1 MFEPLSYYSK
11 DYEEL
16 FQYYEC
22 DGCMWYSYDYL
33 MDKFGYS
40 NIQKGNCWKNFIQED
55 EKRIFM
61 EEISTFDGKHKH
73 TKEHKY
79 INTSGIL
86 RLLSRFSQ
94 GINKIR
100 NGILDLEYELGYIN
114 SNDNNNHCL
123 QVNLGLMEQY
133 INDNDVD
140 KVFEAAKAVCKSDTI
155 QSIMHGDPVK
165 EEAIN
170 EYRSLLYDECEDD
183 IEEIYI
189 NVKMT
194 KRSDI
199 PNEEERKVLYK
210 RNRENKTKSTCPS
223 WLKDCLR

>member
-22 DGCMWYSYDYL
+22 DGCIWYSYDYL

-40 NIQKGNCWKNFIQED
+40 DRQKDNCWKQFIQED
-55 EKRIFM
+55 EKKIFV
-61 EEISTFDGKHKH
+61 EEF
-73 TKEHKY
+73 
-79 INTSGIL
+79 NTRTAKQRYVNTNGIL

-133 INDNDVD
+133 INDNNKD
-140 KVFEAAKAVCKSDTI
+140 KVFEAAKVVCNSDTI

-170 EYRSLLYDECEDD
+170 EYRQLLYDECEDD

-194 KRSDI
+194 KRSDT

-210 RNRENKTKSTCPS
+210 RNRENRTKSTCPS

>member
-1 MFEPLSYYSK
+1 MFEPLSYFSEN
-11 DYEEL
+11 YEEL

-22 DGCMWYSYDYL
+22 DGCVWYSYNHL
-33 MDKFGYS
+33 MDKLGYNEYNKS
-40 NIQKGNCWKNFIQED
+40 NIWKNFIQED

-61 EEISTFDGKHKH
+61 EEISSFDGKHKH
-73 TKEHKY
+73 TEEYKY
-79 INTSGIL
+79 INSTAL
-86 RLLSRFSQ
+86 FKLLDKFESFIGRIRKHV
-94 GINKIR
+94 IN
-100 NGILDLEYELGYIN
+100 LEYELGYIN
-114 SNDNNNHCL
+114 SDDNNNHCL

-133 INDNDVD
+133 INDNDID

-155 QSIMHGDPVK
+155 QSILHGDPVK

-170 EYRSLLYDECEDD
+170 EYRQLLYDECEDD

-194 KRSDI
+194 KRSDT

-210 RNRENKTKSTCPS
+210 RNRENRTKSTCPS